1 MIFFKTMVTAE
12 KEYLYLCI
20 KSNIDASSPPLQG
33 VTNKVTSMSL
43 LKKNGRIRTK
53 NDEEK
58 NFTVFQVRAGSIG
71 VNQYGRRDAY
81 IVGQFLCIHSSPVSL
96 GFSNNLS

>member
-1 MIFFKTMVTAE
+1 MEAPRHFRGSLIK
-12 KEYLYLCI
+12 LPLCHC
-20 KSNIDASSPPLQG
+20 
-33 VTNKVTSMSL
+33 
-43 LKKNGRIRTK
+43 KKNGRIPTK